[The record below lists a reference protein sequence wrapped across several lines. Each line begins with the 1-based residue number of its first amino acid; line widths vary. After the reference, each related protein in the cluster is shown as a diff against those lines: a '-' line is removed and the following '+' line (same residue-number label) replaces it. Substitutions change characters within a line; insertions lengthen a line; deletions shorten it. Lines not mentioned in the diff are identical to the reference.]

1 MAFDEPDLT
10 KLAFYTGENY
20 MKKEE
25 RSPRYVDITTNG
37 SGIGSAAI
45 VHGLGFV
52 PDYEVGGDLEPNG
65 VGIWNGTLPFVGMS
79 GSGGGA
85 TPVGA
90 VMDSWITTTTLT
102 IYLRGAASTV
112 YRCYFQIYRD
122 YA

>member
-1 MAFDEPDLT
+1 MEPDLT

-20 MKKEE
+20 MKKEA
-25 RSPRYVDITTNG
+25 RTLRYVDITTNG
-37 SGIGSAAI
+37 SGIGSANI
-45 VHGLGFV
+45 SHGLGFV
-52 PDYEVGGDLEPNG
+52 PDYEVGGEIYTADT
-65 VGIWNGTLPFVGMS
+65 IWSGTLPYVGQS

-90 VMDSWITTTTLT
+90 VLDSWITTTTLT
-102 IYLRGAASTV
+102 IYLNGAASTT